1 MAKRVAFFARAAPLW
16 HALAMQ
22 LTVNGEPHDL
32 PASASVAEL
41 LATLGLAAARVA
53 VEVNEDVVP
62 RGTYDARQL
71 AAGDLVE
78 IVHFVG
84 GG

>member
-1 MAKRVAFFARAAPLW
+1 M
-16 HALAMQ
+16 H
-22 LTVNGEPHDL
+22 LTVNGERHDL
-32 PASASVAEL
+32 PEPVTVAEL
-41 LATLGLAAARVA
+41 LARFGIAAARVA

-62 RGTYDARQL
+62 RGTYDARRL
-71 AAGDLVE
+71 AAGDRVE

>member
-1 MAKRVAFFARAAPLW
+1 
-16 HALAMQ
+16 MQ
-22 LTVNGEPHDL
+22 LTVNGEPHEL
-32 PASASVAEL
+32 PTGVSVAAL
-41 LATLGLAAARVA
+41 LAQLGIAGGRVA

-62 RGTYDARQL
+62 RGTYDARLL
-71 AAGDLVE
+71 AAGDRVE

>member
-1 MAKRVAFFARAAPLW
+1 
-16 HALAMQ
+16 MQ
-22 LTVNGEPHDL
+22 LTVNGEPHEL
-32 PASASVAEL
+32 PEHLDASRSCSRGSGSRA
-41 LATLGLAAARVA
+41 GRVA

-62 RGTYDARQL
+62 RGTYEARPL
-71 AAGDLVE
+71 AAGDRVE

>member
-1 MAKRVAFFARAAPLW
+1 
-16 HALAMQ
+16 MQ
-22 LTVNGEPHDL
+22 LTVNGEPYDL
-32 PASASVAEL
+32 AAAPTVASL
-41 LATLGLAAARVA
+41 LTTLGLVPARVA

-62 RGTYDARQL
+62 RGTYDTHPL
-71 AAGDLVE
+71 VSGDRVE

>member
-1 MAKRVAFFARAAPLW
+1 
-16 HALAMQ
+16 MQ
-22 LTVNGEPHDL
+22 LTVNGEPYDL
-32 PASASVAEL
+32 VTPPTVASL
-41 LATLGLAAARVA
+41 LAALGLVAGRVA

-62 RGTYDARQL
+62 RGTYDTHPL
-71 AAGDLVE
+71 VSGDRVE

>member
-1 MAKRVAFFARAAPLW
+1 M
-16 HALAMQ
+16 H

-32 PASASVAEL
+32 PEPVTVAGL
-41 LATLGLAAARVA
+41 LARLGITAARVA

-62 RGTYDARQL
+62 RGTYDARRL
-71 AAGDLVE
+71 AAGDRVE

>member
-1 MAKRVAFFARAAPLW
+1 
-16 HALAMQ
+16 MQ
-22 LTVNGEPHDL
+22 LTVNGEPQEL
-32 PASASVAEL
+32 PEASSVAAL
-41 LATLGLAAARVA
+41 LVRLGLTSGRVA

-62 RGTYDARQL
+62 RGTYETRAL
-71 AAGDLVE
+71 AAGDRVE

>member
-1 MAKRVAFFARAAPLW
+1 ME
-16 HALAMQ
+16 

-32 PASASVAEL
+32 PAPLSVAEL
-41 LATLGLAAARVA
+41 LARFGVPPGRVA
-53 VEVNEDVVP
+53 VEINEDVVP
-62 RGTYDARQL
+62 RGTYEARQL
-71 AAGDLVE
+71 AAGDRVE

>member
-1 MAKRVAFFARAAPLW
+1 
-16 HALAMQ
+16 MQ
-22 LTVNGEPHDL
+22 LTVNGEPHDFPEPL
-32 PASASVAEL
+32 SVAAL
-41 LATLGLAAARVA
+41 LARLGIATGRVA

-62 RGTYDARQL
+62 RGTYEAHPL
-71 AAGDLVE
+71 AAGDRVE

>member
-1 MAKRVAFFARAAPLW
+1 MP
-16 HALAMQ
+16 
-22 LTVNGEPHDL
+22 LTVNGEPYAL
-32 PASASVAEL
+32 PDPPTVAAL
-41 LATLGLAAARVA
+41 LGRLGIAPERVA

-62 RGTYDARQL
+62 RGTYDAHAL
-71 AAGDLVE
+71 AAGDRVE

>member
-1 MAKRVAFFARAAPLW
+1 MSLPLS
-16 HALAMQ
+16 
-22 LTVNGEPHDL
+22 LTVNGEPYEL
-32 PASASVAEL
+32 PEPATVAAL
-41 LATLGLAAARVA
+41 LARLGVGAGRVA

-62 RGTYDARQL
+62 RGTYEAHRL
-71 AAGDLVE
+71 AGGDRVE

>member
-1 MAKRVAFFARAAPLW
+1 
-16 HALAMQ
+16 MQ

-32 PASASVAEL
+32 PDGASVAAL
-41 LATLGLAAARVA
+41 LTRLGIAAGRVA

-62 RGTYDARQL
+62 RGTYDGRVL
-71 AAGDLVE
+71 AAGDRVE